1 MTSSPETGHTDALSA
16 HEKVA
21 FLGPRGTFTELA
33 MRSMSST
40 GDAEAVA
47 MPTVDAVLDAVRSGD
62 VTAGV
67 VPIENSL
74 EGPVTTTLDAL
85 ARDDA
90 PLVITQE
97 WALPV
102 RFALLARPGTELTD
116 IRQVASIP
124 IAAAQ
129 CRAWLTHNLP
139 DAHVLAALSTA
150 SAAQRLGTEDPPPY
164 DAAISPAIA
173 AEHYGLMV
181 LRDGIG
187 DDSQA
192 STRFVQVRRPGPPP
206 TRTGADKTTLV
217 LFMREDHS
225 GALLEI
231 LTEFSVRGVNLTRIE
246 SRPTRKQLGDYYFS
260 LDCEGHVDDERV
272 GEALTGL
279 RRVCA
284 QVRYLGS
291 YPRHDGHQPQIRPGT
306 TDEDFA
312 EANQWLQA
320 IRSGK

>member
-1 MTSSPETGHTDALSA
+1 MSA
-16 HEKVA
+16 ESASGTPHLTPRDSVA
-21 FLGPRGTFTELA
+21 YLGPMGTFTEVA
-33 MRSMSST
+33 MR
-40 GDAEAVA
+40 A
-47 MPTVDAVLDAVRSGD
+47 MPTVGDAMPMPLASVDAVLDAVRGGD
-62 VTAGV
+62 AAAGV

-74 EGPVTTTLDAL
+74 EGPVTSTLDAL
-85 ARDDA
+85 ARDED
-90 PLVITQE
+90 PLVITEE

-102 RFALLARPGTELTD
+102 RFSLLVRPGTGIAD
-116 IRQVASIP
+116 IDQLATIP

-129 CRAWLTHNLP
+129 CRVWLATNLP
-139 DAHVLAALSTA
+139 TVHVLASLSTA

-173 AEHYGLMV
+173 AEHYGLEILV
-181 LRDGIG
+181 DGIG
-187 DDSQA
+187 DNPDA

-206 TRTGADKTTLV
+206 APTGADKTTLM

-231 LTEFSVRGVNLTRIE
+231 LTEFAVRGVNLTRIE

-260 LDCEGHVDDERV
+260 VDCEGHVSDARV

-284 QVRYLGS
+284 DVRYLGS
-291 YPRHDGHQPQIRPGT
+291 YPRHDGKQPHVR
-306 TDEDFA
+306 A
-312 EANQWLQA
+312 
-320 IRSGK
+320 GK